1 MPTLNSKTYEM
12 QYLKREEKAVVD
24 AMRMGAD
31 IQVRFAALE
40 TYQEVDEAFSC
51 FDAIEAKQSMNIYD
65 VNFYLAPFVAF
76 DRNFNGITV
85 LASLKTGMELK
96 R

>member
-1 MPTLNSKTYEM
+1 MRVVITD
-12 QYLKREEKAVVD
+12 REKAVVD
-24 AMRMGAD
+24 AMRMGAN

-40 TYQEVDEAFSC
+40 TYQEFDEAFAC
-51 FDAIEAKQSMNIYD
+51 FDGIESKQSMNIYD
-65 VNFYLAPFVAF
+65 VNGYIAPFVAF
-76 DRNFNGITV
+76 DRNFNNLTV

>member
-1 MPTLNSKTYEM
+1 MRVVITD
-12 QYLKREEKAVVD
+12 REKAVVD
-24 AMRMGAD
+24 AMRMGAN

-40 TYQEVDEAFSC
+40 TYQEVDEAFAC
-51 FDAIEAKQSMNIYD
+51 FDGIEANQAMNIYEG
-65 VNFYLAPFVAF
+65 NGYIAPFVAF
-76 DRNFNGITV
+76 DRNFNNLTV

>member
-1 MPTLNSKTYEM
+1 MRVVITEK
-12 QYLKREEKAVVD
+12 EKAVVD

-51 FDAIEAKQSMNIYD
+51 FDAIEAKQSMFIFV
-65 VNFYLAPFVAF
+65 VNGYLAPFVAF
-76 DRNFNGITV
+76 DRNFNGLTV

>member
-1 MPTLNSKTYEM
+1 MIETVNEK
-12 QYLKREEKAVVD
+12 EKAVVD

-65 VNFYLAPFVAF
+65 VNGYLAPFVAF
-76 DRNFNGITV
+76 DRNFNGLTV

>member
-1 MPTLNSKTYEM
+1 MRVVITK
-12 QYLKREEKAVVD
+12 KEKAVVD

-40 TYQEVDEAFSC
+40 TYQELDEAFSC

-76 DRNFNGITV
+76 DRNFNGLTV

>member
-1 MPTLNSKTYEM
+1 M
-12 QYLKREEKAVVD
+12 RETVNEKEKAVVD

-76 DRNFNGITV
+76 DRNFNGLTV

>member
-1 MPTLNSKTYEM
+1 MRVVITEK
-12 QYLKREEKAVVD
+12 EKAVVD

-76 DRNFNGITV
+76 DRNFNGLTV

>member
-12 QYLKREEKAVVD
+12 QYLTREEKAVVD

-96 R
+96 K

>member
-12 QYLKREEKAVVD
+12 QYLTREEKAVVD

-76 DRNFNGITV
+76 DRNFDNLTV
-85 LASLKTGMELK
+85 LASLKIGMELK
-96 R
+96 K

>member
-1 MPTLNSKTYEM
+1 MRVVITD
-12 QYLKREEKAVVD
+12 REKAVVD
-24 AMRMGAD
+24 AMRMGAN
-31 IQVRFAALE
+31 IQVRIAEME

>member
-1 MPTLNSKTYEM
+1 MRVVITD
-12 QYLKREEKAVVD
+12 REKAVVD
-24 AMRMGAD
+24 AMRMGAN

-40 TYQEVDEAFSC
+40 TYQEVDEAFAC
-51 FDAIEAKQSMNIYD
+51 FDGIEAKQSMNIYD
-65 VNFYLAPFVAF
+65 VNLYLAPFVAF
-76 DRNFNGITV
+76 DRNFNDITV

>member
-1 MPTLNSKTYEM
+1 MRVAITEK
-12 QYLKREEKAVVD
+12 EKAVVD

-76 DRNFNGITV
+76 DRNFNGLTV
-85 LASLKTGMELK
+85 LASLKTGMESK

>member
-1 MPTLNSKTYEM
+1 M
-12 QYLKREEKAVVD
+12 RETVTEIEKAVLD

-76 DRNFNGITV
+76 DRNFNGLTV